1 MKVVEVEINE
11 LISPE
16 LFTIDPYSFHLNIKK
31 SNKEL
36 LSLNAINPSFY
47 YYCYFILSIYI
58 SLLTFHGT
66 ELELFTNFY

>member
-16 LFTIDPYSFHLNIKK
+16 LFTIDLYSFHLNIKK

-36 LSLNAINPSFY
+36 LSLHAINPSFY
-47 YYCYFILSIYI
+47 YYCYFILSI
-58 SLLTFHGT
+58 
-66 ELELFTNFY
+66 